1 MGAYYIAH
9 ELNLPIVPLT
19 INGSFDVLKRN
30 TLNLNPGKLELVI
43 HKPIP
48 SDEINEDS
56 IPDIINK
63 TKEIIYSG
71 LWDKYKDKDEK
82 E

>member
-1 MGAYYIAH
+1 
-9 ELNLPIVPLT
+9 
-19 INGSFDVLKRN
+19 
-30 TLNLNPGKLELVI
+30 LNPGKLELVI